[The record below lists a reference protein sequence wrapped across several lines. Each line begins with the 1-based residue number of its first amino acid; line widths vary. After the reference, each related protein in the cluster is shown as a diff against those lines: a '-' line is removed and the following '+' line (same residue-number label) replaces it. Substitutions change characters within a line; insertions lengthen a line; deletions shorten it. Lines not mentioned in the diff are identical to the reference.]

1 MRLTTYLQSFTLPDM
16 INVPYALPMSK
27 EGFLTCVLSVAETNF
42 NNNIFTDFMNKTK
55 YYCGFCGC
63 LLLESVV
70 HILLNATRK
79 EEDYRN
85 KEAYHVI

>member
-1 MRLTTYLQSFTLPDM
+1 M
-16 INVPYALPMSK
+16 INVPYA
-27 EGFLTCVLSVAETNF
+27 LTCVLSVAETNF